1 MHRIEVTLGAR
12 SCPVCIGQGLLAA
25 SELLAAQVGDR
36 KLLVVTDQTVA
47 RLWLPRLALGLA
59 GRPHAVHALPE
70 GEEQKTL
77 GSVAGIIDALVAARI
92 HRDDLVL
99 ALGGGVVGDV
109 AGFAAASYQ
118 RGIGFLQLPTTLL
131 AQVDSSVG
139 GKTGVNHPGGKNLI
153 GAFHQPRA
161 VITDTDTLSTLPD
174 RALRAGFAE
183 VVKAALIADAEFFAW
198 LEEHAPAV
206 LAREAAPLAEAIRR
220 ACEIKAG
227 IVARDEREEGPRAL
241 LNLGHS
247 FGHALEAA
255 AGYGRLLHGEAV
267 AIGLV
272 LAADFA
278 ARSGR
283 LAAADA
289 ARVRALLA
297 LSGLPVDPPRV
308 GSRKLLEL
316 MGMDKKVRGGRLR
329 LVLPDAIGTASVTA
343 DYPQDALRALLE
355 ERVGA

>member
-1 MHRIEVTLGAR
+1 MHRVEVTLGKR
-12 SCPVCIGQGLLAA
+12 SCPVLIGPGLLAA
-25 SELLAAQVGDR
+25 RELFATHVGER
-36 KLLVVTDQTVA
+36 KLLVVTDETVA
-47 RLWLPRLALGLA
+47 RLWLPRLSEGLA
-59 GRPHAVHALPE
+59 GRPYALHALPD

-92 HRDDLVL
+92 HRDDIVL

-118 RGIGFLQLPTTLL
+118 RGIGILQLPTTLL

-174 RALRAGFAE
+174 RALRAGLAE
-183 VVKAALIADAEFFAW
+183 VVKAALIADAAFFAW
-198 LEEHAPAV
+198 LEQHAPAV
-206 LAREAAPLAEAIRR
+206 LAREPAPLAEAIRR
-220 ACEIKAG
+220 ACEIKAA

-255 AGYGRLLHGEAV
+255 AGYGALLHGEAV

-278 ARSGR
+278 ARAGR
-283 LAAADA
+283 MAAADA
-289 ARVRALLA
+289 GRVRALLA
-297 LSGLPVDPPRV
+297 LCGLPVDPPRV
-308 GSRKLLEL
+308 GSRKMREL
-316 MGMDKKVRGGRLR
+316 MGMDKKVKGGKLR
-329 LVLPDAIGTASVTA
+329 LVLPDAIGAATVTA
-343 DYPQDALRALLE
+343 DWPEDALVALLA